1 MAHDTEEPRIVSG
14 PKARRGEG
22 AGPEDKRVVSD
33 MEAKQGIKLGV
44 MRYVLVISMSLV
56 VLGFVVAWVVQRL

>member
-1 MAHDTEEPRIVSG
+1 MAHDIEEPRIVSG
-14 PKARRGEG
+14 AEARCGEG

>member
-14 PKARRGEG
+14 AEARRGEG